1 MARRIANSI
10 YSCDPSYDVWKL
22 PIQHAATE
30 TACHRSE
37 VGHPFDCLM
46 RCFNQSWDL
55 VLHVAWGIHHP
66 KNINLYRL
74 IGASNWVWVPHN
86 DTARNLMSSHLSS
99 DIRWLDIPIQ
109 RQLVRRAYHAVD
121 RLLCFS
127 VNSVITEYK
136 SNQDQITR
144 PGTRAW
150 TSSFSAIKDSGV
162 TAVTVVCVRPTHE
175 CCCWRGSWYIAWVKL
190 QRSSK
195 LDTAFTTWQ
204 KVGVWQLPA
213 IISSS

>member
-86 DTARNLMSSHLSS
+86 DTARNLMSCHLTSGDLTS
-99 DIRWLDIPIQ
+99 QFSGNL
-109 RQLVRRAYHAVD
+109 RAVYIMQWIVFYASLWI
-121 RLLCFS
+121 LLLR
-127 VNSVITEYK
+127 NT
-136 SNQDQITR
+136 NQDQITR

-150 TSSFSAIKDSGV
+150 ISSFSVIKDSGV
-162 TAVTVVCVRPTHE
+162 TAVTAVCVRPTHE
-175 CCCWRGSWYIAWVKL
+175 CCCWRGS
-190 QRSSK
+190 
-195 LDTAFTTWQ
+195 
-204 KVGVWQLPA
+204 
-213 IISSS
+213 

>member
-1 MARRIANSI
+1 MWPVLRCLETPNPACSHGD
-10 YSCDPSYDVWKL
+10 CL
-22 PIQHAATE
+22 P
-30 TACHRSE
+30 SE

-74 IGASNWVWVPHN
+74 GVGPSQWHSTQSDVKSPVIWHQVTWHPNSAATCAPCISYSG
-86 DTARNLMSSHLSS
+86 SS
-99 DIRWLDIPIQ
+99 
-109 RQLVRRAYHAVD
+109 
-121 RLLCFS
+121 F
-127 VNSVITEYK
+127 ITEYK
-136 SNQDQITR
+136 SNQDQITG

-150 TSSFSAIKDSGV
+150 TSSFSVIKDSGV

-204 KVGVWQLPA
+204 KVDVWQLPA

>member
-1 MARRIANSI
+1 MARRITNSI

-86 DTARNLMSSHLSS
+86 DTARNLMSCHLTSGDLTS
-99 DIRWLDIPIQ
+99 QFSGNL
-109 RQLVRRAYHAVD
+109 RAVYIMQWIVFYASLWI
-121 RLLCFS
+121 LLLR
-127 VNSVITEYK
+127 NT
-136 SNQDQITR
+136 NQDQITR

-150 TSSFSAIKDSGV
+150 ISSFSVIKDSGV